1 MVRGES
7 EGEQAETE
15 VGDDGEAEEQDVP
28 DSEQFSPGVVI
39 KVIFFVMNTW
49 VTILGNCNIFVKRKI
64 SVINEMKRDKILWK
78 PFVFDEY

>member
-39 KVIFFVMNTW
+39 KVIFFVMNT
-49 VTILGNCNIFVKRKI
+49 
-64 SVINEMKRDKILWK
+64 
-78 PFVFDEY
+78 